1 VLPGH
6 YIPNG
11 TPDIEAA
18 TVEKM
23 MADHCPLGRCASPE
37 DVARVV
43 AFLMSEDGGW
53 VNGKHSTDHK
63 ELNEYIADYMLRS
76 NHHHLRWIF
85 PVN

>member
-1 VLPGH
+1 MVSCTQRSTLELGTDAYHRH
-6 YIPNG
+6 YIPGG

-23 MADHCPLGRCASPE
+23 MADHCPLGRCAVAE

-53 VNGKHSTDHK
+53 VNGQIITISGG
-63 ELNEYIADYMLRS
+63 S
-76 NHHHLRWIF
+76 SQ
-85 PVN
+85 